1 MDRKYQ
7 PVVLNH
13 ANVIIGML
21 RETNFF
27 VDYELES
34 EDFAM
39 DYMCEKLTE
48 KFIQGELNGEFD
60 IEIFSEDEMEKFL
73 REIVAGSILMELQ
86 EKGIIDSI
94 EDENNEERFFLTD
107 LGKNLADDIKK
118 HLENEEE

>member
-7 PVVLNH
+7 PVVLDH
-13 ANVIIGML
+13 ASVIIGML

-34 EDFAM
+34 EDFATE
-39 DYMCEKLTE
+39 YMCGKLTE

-60 IEIFSEDEMEKFL
+60 IEVFSEDEMEKFL

-118 HLENEEE
+118 HLETEEE

>member
-1 MDRKYQ
+1 MERTYQ
-7 PVVLNH
+7 PMVLDH
-13 ANVIIGML
+13 ANVIVGIL

-27 VDYELES
+27 VDYELGS

-39 DYMCEKLTE
+39 EYLCGKLTE
-48 KFIQGELNGEFD
+48 KFIQGELNGDFPT
-60 IEIFSEDEMEKFL
+60 EIFSEDEMEKFL

-107 LGKNLADDIKK
+107 LGKNLANDINKN
-118 HLENEEE
+118 LENE

>member
-7 PVVLNH
+7 PMVLDH
-13 ANVIIGML
+13 ASIIIGML
-21 RETNFF
+21 KETNFF
-27 VDYELES
+27 VDYKLES
-34 EDFAM
+34 EEFAM
-39 DYMCEKLTE
+39 DYLCEKLTE

-73 REIVAGSILMELQ
+73 REIVTGSILMELQ
-86 EKGIIDSI
+86 EKGIVDSI

-107 LGKNLADDIKK
+107 LGKNLANDIKK

>member
-1 MDRKYQ
+1 MDKKYQ
-7 PVVLNH
+7 PIVLNH
-13 ANVIIGML
+13 ASAIIDTL

-27 VDYELES
+27 VDYELKS
-34 EDFAM
+34 EEYAM
-39 DYMCEKLTE
+39 NYICEKLTE
-48 KFIQGELNGEFD
+48 KFIQGGLNDEFGIEL
-60 IEIFSEDEMEKFL
+60 FSEDEIGKFF

-107 LGKNLADDIKK
+107 LGKNLAKDINK

>member
-7 PVVLNH
+7 PMVLDH
-13 ANVIIGML
+13 ASIIIGML
-21 RETNFF
+21 KETNFF

-34 EDFAM
+34 EEFAM
-39 DYMCEKLTE
+39 DYLCEKLTE

-86 EKGIIDSI
+86 EKGIVDSI

-107 LGKNLADDIKK
+107 LGKNLANDIKK

>member
-7 PVVLNH
+7 PMVLDH
-13 ANVIIGML
+13 ASIIIGML
-21 RETNFF
+21 KETNFF

-34 EDFAM
+34 EEFAM
-39 DYMCEKLTE
+39 DYLCEKLTE
-48 KFIQGELNGEFD
+48 KFIQGELNGQFD

-86 EKGIIDSI
+86 EKGIVDSI

-107 LGKNLADDIKK
+107 LGKNLANDIKK